1 MRKKIADIV
10 AVVTGILV
18 VILSALFAA
27 MPH

>member
-10 AVVTGILV
+10 AVITGIIV
-18 VILSALFAA
+18 VLLSALFAA